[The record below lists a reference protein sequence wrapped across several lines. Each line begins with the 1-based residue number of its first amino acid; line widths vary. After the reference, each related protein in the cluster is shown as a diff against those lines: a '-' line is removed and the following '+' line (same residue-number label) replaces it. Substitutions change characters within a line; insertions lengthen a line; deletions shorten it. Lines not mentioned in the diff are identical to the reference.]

1 MSLISFRCCTKFN
14 LIQTQAEK
22 REKKARCIA
31 KGFIIYYL
39 QLANLIVRLTQ
50 LLAAKIEA
58 QIAQMPRA
66 GKEREE
72 LGNFWL
78 ALRCRYC
85 SGYFLNTE
93 VMKLLNSLLAVQ
105 FGFR

>member
-14 LIQTQAEK
+14 LIQTQERESE
-22 REKKARCIA
+22 REKKEARCFA

-58 QIAQMPRA
+58 QIARMPYA
-66 GKEREE
+66 AKEREQ

-78 ALRCRYC
+78 ALR
-85 SGYFLNTE
+85 G
-93 VMKLLNSLLAVQ
+93 SLLFCVLSEYSDAVIK
-105 FGFR
+105 FTSCSTV